1 MGQNSL
7 IPIRLGFTELRQI
20 CLVSA
25 GGQHFSRFSLPSSN
39 YKCPPRAGACRTLL
53 RLLSGR
59 CPFRKIASG
68 SSTVRLFAKQGYA
81 AIALIAHGADSL
93 KGLSGEINT
102 AGGTAAS
109 YIPRPALRVALY
121 NAGHGVWKPFLDIT
135 PEDVEAVTQTNIEGA
150 FAFSKNII
158 EAFQVNEVDEKGRRG
173 SLIFTG
179 ATASVRGDVTT
190 SLFSAGKHALRAL
203 SQSLAKEFGKKNIH
217 VSHAFIDGGI
227 LTNLPCQR
235 RNDPEWEQNKDATL
249 SPDGIAE
256 SYLHLVK
263 QPRSTWT
270 WELDLR
276 PAHEKW

>member
-1 MGQNSL
+1 MTSL
-7 IPIRLGFTELRQI
+7 RTIFF
-20 CLVSA
+20 V
-25 GGQHFSRFSLPSSN
+25 GGSSSVPSS
-39 YKCPPRAGACRTLL
+39 
-53 RLLSGR
+53 
-59 CPFRKIASG
+59 FI
-68 SSTVRLFAKQGYA
+68 RLFAKQGYA

-109 YIPRPALRVALY
+109 YSTTGINTAFTPIRAQYQGQPLRVALY

-135 PEDVEAVTQTNIEGA
+135 PEDVEA
-150 FAFSKNII
+150 NII

>member
-1 MGQNSL
+1 MP
-7 IPIRLGFTELRQI
+7 PIL
-20 CLVSA
+20 SA
-25 GGQHFSRFSLPSSN
+25 SDVGGKYR
-39 YKCPPRAGACRTLL
+39 G
-53 RLLSGR
+53 SGGKAWEM
-59 CPFRKIASG
+59 F
-68 SSTVRLFAKQGYA
+68 RLFAKQGYA

-109 YIPRPALRVALY
+109 YSTTGINTAFTPIRAQYQGQPLRVALY

>member
-25 GGQHFSRFSLPSSN
+25 GGQRFSRPSLPSSN
-39 YKCPPRAGACRTLL
+39 HKCPPRAGACRTLL

-109 YIPRPALRVALY
+109 YS
-121 NAGHGVWKPFLDIT
+121 T
-135 PEDVEAVTQTNIEGA
+135 T
-150 FAFSKNII
+150 
-158 EAFQVNEVDEKGRRG
+158 GRDN
-173 SLIFTG
+173 STG
-179 ATASVRGDVTT
+179 LL
-190 SLFSAGKHALRAL
+190 LFSFLR
-203 SQSLAKEFGKKNIH
+203 S
-217 VSHAFIDGGI
+217 V
-227 LTNLPCQR
+227 
-235 RNDPEWEQNKDATL
+235 L
-249 SPDGIAE
+249 SP
-256 SYLHLVK
+256 
-263 QPRSTWT
+263 PCRSCRRCRISPSEILLAMRTAISASSKTSSSSISSMSQRSRCSRRVRRSRPTTQFEWV
-270 WELDLR
+270 LD
-276 PAHEKW
+276 PCN